1 MSVLTLSPNAIAAMR
16 EAGWD
21 YYPCRQCF
29 KNSYYQCEDPYQVSK
44 DVTDFT
50 GYSVKSQDLSVD
62 KGYWYV
68 SLANDDEY
76 LDFAKRYNEYDK
88 ARQRIA
94 NALFNGVLLLTKVQY
109 DKVAKMVDRYDKRF
123 VGDWVMIAIPEN
135 EFTRQVIA
143 ILDALGM

>member
-1 MSVLTLSPNAIAAMR
+1 MSELNLFTNVVEVMHT
-16 EAGWD
+16 AGWD
-21 YYPCRQCF
+21 YCPCDQCF
-29 KNSYYQCEDPYQVSK
+29 KNSYYQCDEPYQVAK
-44 DVTDFT
+44 DISDFT

-76 LDFAKRYNEYDK
+76 LDFAKRYNEYDH
-88 ARQRIA
+88 ARRRIA
-94 NALFNGVLLLTKVQY
+94 NSLFNDVLLITKGQY

-123 VGDWVMIAIPEN
+123 VGDWVMIAVPKN
-135 EFTRQVIA
+135 EFTKRVVA

>member
-1 MSVLTLSPNAIAAMR
+1 MSEPNLSTQAIETMR

-21 YYPCRQCF
+21 YYPCDQCF
-29 KNSYYQCEDPYQVSK
+29 KNSYYQCDDPYQAAK

>member
-1 MSVLTLSPNAIAAMR
+1 MR
-16 EAGWD
+16 EVGWD
-21 YYPCRQCF
+21 YYPCDQCF
-29 KNSYYQCEDPYQVSK
+29 KNSYYQCDDPYQAAK

-135 EFTRQVIA
+135 EFTRHVVS

>member
-1 MSVLTLSPNAIAAMR
+1 MSETNLSTQAIEAMR

-21 YYPCRQCF
+21 YYPCDQCF
-29 KNSYYQCEDPYQVSK
+29 KNSYYQCDDPYQAAK